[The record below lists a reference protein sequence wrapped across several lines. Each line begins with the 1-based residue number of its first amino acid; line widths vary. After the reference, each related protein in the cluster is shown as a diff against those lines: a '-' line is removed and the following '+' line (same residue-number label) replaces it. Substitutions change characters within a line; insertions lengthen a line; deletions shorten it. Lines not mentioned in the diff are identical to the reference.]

1 MATTSFHHH
10 ALARPRHAA
19 RRTHVALAVAA
30 VACMPMAAL
39 AQSTTVTI
47 TGRTLGSAGV
57 TGFGDIP
64 LGNAPLQASVFGNQQ
79 LADSG
84 IESIGGL
91 TRLDA
96 SLGDAYNAEGYWSM
110 VSSRGYT
117 LDNRFNYRRDGLP
130 INAETAIALDNKE
143 RVELLKGTS
152 GIQAGTSAPGGL
164 VNLVTKR
171 ATGSVRSARLETRQG
186 GSLLGAVDLGEA
198 FGPQGRLRLRLN
210 AAYEQLR
217 PLVQHS
223 DGQRSLLALAMD
235 WQLGADT
242 LLQAELESSHQ
253 RQPSVA
259 AFSMLGERVP
269 AARDIDPRINLNDQP
284 WRQPVV
290 MDGDTASLRL
300 QQRLAEGWRISA
312 QLMQQRLRTDDR
324 MAFPYGVYDASTYEC
339 AQWCDRFAPDGSFT
353 YWEYVSN
360 GERRTSSAGS
370 LAVAGEFHT
379 GAARHQLEAGVL
391 RSTYRGRFQ
400 DQVFDI
406 AGTGRIDGSLATP
419 PSAGYTSPSTNRD
432 ENNTEL
438 FVRDAVQLAPQWQLW
453 LGLRHTRLE
462 RRSQLTSDPGD
473 GLEATAY
480 TQSFT
485 LPWFALSRELG
496 AGTVAYLSWGRGLE
510 SEVAPNRARYTN
522 AGQALPALKS
532 RQLEA
537 GLKHEG
543 ETFDGAVALFDIDR
557 PQSADFGAC
566 AGDATC
572 TRALDGSDR
581 HRGVEA
587 SATWRQAQ
595 WTWQASA
602 MRLDAQRRGS
612 AVAAI
617 NGTRPAN
624 VPEATLRLGA
634 EYRVSALPGLALSA
648 NLIAEGDRVVLP
660 YDQSVRIP
668 GWSRLDLGGR
678 WRQTLDG
685 TTLTWRVGLDNATDR
700 RAWKESPY
708 QFGHAYLYPLAP
720 RTWRVSV
727 QASI

>member
-1 MATTSFHHH
+1 MATASFHHP
-10 ALARPRHAA
+10 APARPRHAA
-19 RRTHVALAVAA
+19 RRNPIALAVAA
-30 VACMPMAAL
+30 VACLPMAAL
-39 AQSTTVTI
+39 AQSTVTI
-47 TGRTLGSAGV
+47 TGRTLGGV
-57 TGFGDIP
+57 GITGFGDIP
-64 LGNAPLQASVFGNQQ
+64 LANAPLQASVFASPQ
-79 LADSG
+79 LADRG
-84 IESIGGL
+84 IESIAGL

-110 VSSRGYT
+110 ISARGYT

-130 INAETAIALDNKE
+130 INAETAIALENKE

-171 ATGSVRSARLETRQG
+171 ATGSLRFARVGARQG
-186 GSLLGAVDLGEA
+186 GNLLGALDLGEA
-198 FGPQGRLRLRLN
+198 FGPEGQLRLRLN

-217 PLVQHS
+217 PQARQS
-223 DGQRSLLALAMD
+223 EGQRSLLALAMD
-235 WQLGADT
+235 WQPGADT
-242 LLQAELESSHQ
+242 LLQAEIESSHQ

-259 AFSMLGERVP
+259 AFSMLGSSVP
-269 AARDIDPRINLNDQP
+269 AARGIDPRINLNDPP

-300 QQRLAEGWRISA
+300 QQRLAEGWRVTA

-324 MAFPYGVYDASTYEC
+324 MAFPYGVYDASSYEC
-339 AQWCDRFAPDGSFT
+339 AQWCDRYAPDGSFT

-360 GERRTSSAGS
+360 GERRTTSAGS
-370 LAVAGEFHT
+370 LAVAGEFRT
-379 GAARHQLEAGVL
+379 GSARHVLEGGVL
-391 RSTYRGRFQ
+391 GSHYRGRFQ

-406 AGTGRIDGSLATP
+406 AGTGRIDGSLATS

-438 FVRDAVQLAPQWQLW
+438 FVRDAVALAPQWQLW

-496 AGTVAYLSWGRGLE
+496 AGTVAYLSWGQGLE
-510 SEVAPNRARYTN
+510 SEVVPNRARYTN

-543 ETFDGAVALFDIDR
+543 ENFDGAVAIFDIDR
-557 PQSADFGAC
+557 PQSADFGTC
-566 AGDATC
+566 SGDASC

-612 AVAAI
+612 TVAAI
-617 NGTRPAN
+617 NGTRPVN
-624 VPEATLRLGA
+624 VPQATLRLGA
-634 EYRVSALPGLALSA
+634 EYHVPALPGLALSA

-668 GWSRLDLGGR
+668 GWSRLDLGAR
-678 WRQTLDG
+678 WRQTPDS

-708 QFGHAYLYPLAP
+708 QFGHVYLYPLAP

-727 QASI
+727 QASL